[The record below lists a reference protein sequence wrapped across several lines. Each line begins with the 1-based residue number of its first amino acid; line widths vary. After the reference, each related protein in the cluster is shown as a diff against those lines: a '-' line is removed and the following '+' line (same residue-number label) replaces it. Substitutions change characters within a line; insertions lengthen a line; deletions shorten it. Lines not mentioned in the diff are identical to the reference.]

1 MVPEV
6 PGRTF
11 STERYGNMAAFKI
24 LRRQQVQEQTGLSRT
39 VIYDAMAQGTFPKA
53 IKLGARA
60 VGWLESE
67 VNAWIEAQVAASR
80 KGAA

>member
-1 MVPEV
+1 M
-6 PGRTF
+6 
-11 STERYGNMAAFKI
+11 KL
-24 LRRQQVQEQTGLSRT
+24 LRRQLVQELTGLSRT
-39 VIYDAMAQGTFPKA
+39 AIYDGMARGTFPSA
-53 IKLGARA
+53 VKLSARA